1 MKNKILKKQAVRMEN
16 LKWVPPIGMWMPL
29 RSLCKNQFWHS
40 AKADALGSAN
50 NWLQDSST
58 CPPAFGP

>member
-1 MKNKILKKQAVRMEN
+1 MQ
-16 LKWVPPIGMWMPL
+16 MPL

-58 CPPAFGP
+58 SPPAFGP